1 MAWSGKKSLSING
14 FLCADPSRA
23 VRKAVIYANPSRAA
37 GKTGVFAEIVI
48 APEAAQERF
57 RQTAGKERRE
67 RCMMLSCRDLDILR
81 LLRWCR
87 MIRSKELC
95 EAFSEDEVMNLS
107 AAQMIRFSDAAKA
120 WCLTPCGNRVLGSS
134 GFALPPAKA
143 PTYREPDI
151 TRRLRLAQ
159 IVTTAYAAG
168 VNIFLTKE
176 SELQSQP
183 SLFLPFLHRN
193 RGSNPWGST
202 RVAALL
208 HTGDLMCAIHWVSP
222 GIGCVAL
229 TDELTAFQNHTAAI
243 PAKQRA
249 IIFAASSY
257 EEILS
262 ELDTVQ
268 EKQNTRLQTYREV
281 YDCLKLPLFLLPCN
295 GTGCLQLRIMG
306 APNYRELLAKII
318 LKKHYVSPPANRAMY
333 DALYQGVPFV
343 MAADMNLRRI
353 DAVVE
358 AAHSD
363 GLSQIALAALPEQV
377 ETVLNR
383 RYRETGK
390 ARVFTI
396 TDAALRELLGSTAPY
411 APPDLPF
418 YTSEGSVLDVPPL
431 KAP

>member
-1 MAWSGKKSLSING
+1 M
-14 FLCADPSRA
+14 
-23 VRKAVIYANPSRAA
+23 
-37 GKTGVFAEIVI
+37 FAEIVI

-243 PAKQRA
+243 PAKQRV

-268 EKQNTRLQTYREV
+268 EKQNTRLQSYREV

-333 DALYQGVPFV
+333 DALYQGVPFI

-353 DAVVE
+353 DAAVE
-358 AAHSD
+358 VARSD
-363 GLSQIALAALPEQV
+363 GLSQIVLAALPEQV
-377 ETVLNR
+377 EAVLNR

-396 TDAALRELLGSTAPY
+396 TESALLELLGSTMPY
-411 APPDLPF
+411 TPPDLPF

>member
-1 MAWSGKKSLSING
+1 M
-14 FLCADPSRA
+14 
-23 VRKAVIYANPSRAA
+23 
-37 GKTGVFAEIVI
+37 FAEIVI
-48 APEAAQERF
+48 APEPAQERF

-67 RCMMLSCRDLDILR
+67 SCMMLSCSDLDILR

-87 MIRSKELC
+87 MIRSKELY
-95 EAFSEDEVMNLS
+95 ETFSKYEVMNLC
-107 AAQMIRFSDAAKA
+107 AAQMIRFSEAAKA

-143 PTYREPDI
+143 PTYREPNI

-176 SELQSQP
+176 SELRSQP

-208 HTGDLMCAIHWVSP
+208 HTGDLMCAIHWVNP

-249 IIFAASSY
+249 MIFAASSY
-257 EEILS
+257 EEILA
-262 ELDTVQ
+262 ELDAGQ
-268 EKQNTRLQTYREV
+268 KDQNTRLQSYREV

-295 GTGCLQLRIMG
+295 ETGCLQLRILG
-306 APNYRELLAKII
+306 IPNYRELLAKII
-318 LKKHYVSPPANRAMY
+318 LKSHYVPPPADRAMY

-353 DAVVE
+353 DAAVE
-358 AAHSD
+358 TACSD
-363 GLSQIALAALPEQV
+363 GLSQIVLAAFPEQV
-377 ETVLNR
+377 EAVLNR

-396 TDAALRELLGSTAPY
+396 TESALRELLGSTAPY
-411 APPDLPF
+411 TPPDLPF

>member
-1 MAWSGKKSLSING
+1 M
-14 FLCADPSRA
+14 
-23 VRKAVIYANPSRAA
+23 
-37 GKTGVFAEIVI
+37 FAEIVI
-48 APEAAQERF
+48 APEPAQERF

-67 RCMMLSCRDLDILR
+67 SCMMLSCSDLDILR

-87 MIRSKELC
+87 MIRSKELY
-95 EAFSEDEVMNLS
+95 ETFSKYEVMNLC
-107 AAQMIRFSDAAKA
+107 AAQMIRFSEAAKA

-143 PTYREPDI
+143 PTYREPNI

-176 SELQSQP
+176 SELRSQP

-208 HTGDLMCAIHWVSP
+208 HTGDLMCAIHWVNP

-249 IIFAASSY
+249 MIFAASSY
-257 EEILS
+257 EEILA
-262 ELDTVQ
+262 ELDAGQ
-268 EKQNTRLQTYREV
+268 KDQNTRLQSYREV

-295 GTGCLQLRIMG
+295 ETGCLQLRILG
-306 APNYRELLAKII
+306 IPNYRELLAKII
-318 LKKHYVSPPANRAMY
+318 LKSHYVPPPADRAMY

-353 DAVVE
+353 DAAVE
-358 AAHSD
+358 TACSD
-363 GLSQIALAALPEQV
+363 GLSQIVLAAFPEQV
-377 ETVLNR
+377 EAVLNR

-396 TDAALRELLGSTAPY
+396 TESALRELLGSIVPY
-411 APPDLPF
+411 TPPDLPF

>member
-1 MAWSGKKSLSING
+1 
-14 FLCADPSRA
+14 
-23 VRKAVIYANPSRAA
+23 
-37 GKTGVFAEIVI
+37 
-48 APEAAQERF
+48 
-57 RQTAGKERRE
+57 
-67 RCMMLSCRDLDILR
+67 MMLSQRDFDILR

-87 MIRSKELC
+87 MIRPKELC

-120 WCLTPCGNRVLGSS
+120 WLLTPCGNRVLGSA
-134 GFALPPAKA
+134 GVVLPPATA

-151 TRRLRLAQ
+151 MRRLRLAQ

-208 HTGDLMCAIHWVSP
+208 HTGGLMCAIHWVSP

-243 PAKQRA
+243 PTKQRTM
-249 IIFAASSY
+249 IFAASNY
-257 EEILS
+257 EEILA
-262 ELDTVQ
+262 ELDGVQ
-268 EKQNTRLQTYREV
+268 DDHNTRLQSYREV

-295 GTGCLQLRIMG
+295 DTGCLQLRILG
-306 APNYRELLAKII
+306 IPNYRELLAKII
-318 LKKHYVSPPANRAMY
+318 LKSHYVPPSADRSMY

-343 MAADMNLRRI
+343 MAADMDLRRI
-353 DAVVE
+353 DAALD
-358 AAHSD
+358 AARLD

-377 ETVLNR
+377 EVVLNR

-396 TDAALRELLGSTAPY
+396 TESALRELLGSTAPY
-411 APPDLPF
+411 TPPDLPF
-418 YTSEGSVLDVPPL
+418 YTSEGGVLDVPPL

>member
-1 MAWSGKKSLSING
+1 M
-14 FLCADPSRA
+14 
-23 VRKAVIYANPSRAA
+23 
-37 GKTGVFAEIVI
+37 FAEIVI
-48 APEAAQERF
+48 APEPAQERF
-57 RQTAGKERRE
+57 RQTAGKKGWET
-67 RCMMLSCRDLDILR
+67 CMMLSQRDLDILR

-87 MIRSKELC
+87 MIRSKELY
-95 EAFSEDEVMNLS
+95 ETFSKDEVTNLS
-107 AAQMIRFSDAAKA
+107 AAQMIRFSDATRA

-151 TRRLRLAQ
+151 MRRLRLAQ

-176 SELQSQP
+176 SELQSPP
-183 SLFLPFLHRN
+183 SLFLSFLHRN

-208 HTGDLMCAIHWVSP
+208 YTGDLMCAVHWVSP
-222 GIGCVAL
+222 NIGCVAL
-229 TDELTAFQNHTAAI
+229 TDELTAFQNHTASI

-249 IIFAASSY
+249 MIFTASSY
-257 EEILS
+257 EEILA
-262 ELDTVQ
+262 ELDAGQ
-268 EKQNTRLQTYREV
+268 ENQSTRLQSYREV
-281 YDCLKLPLFLLPCN
+281 YDCLKLPLLLLPCN
-295 GTGCLQLRIMG
+295 ETSCLQLRIMG
-306 APNYRELLAKII
+306 VPNYRELLARII
-318 LKKHYVSPPANRAMY
+318 LKSHYVPPPAGQPMY

-343 MAADMNLRRI
+343 MAADMDLRRI
-353 DAVVE
+353 DAAVE
-358 AAHSD
+358 MARSD
-363 GLSQIALAALPEQV
+363 GLPQIALAALPEQV
-377 ETVLNR
+377 ESVLNR

>member
-1 MAWSGKKSLSING
+1 M
-14 FLCADPSRA
+14 
-23 VRKAVIYANPSRAA
+23 
-37 GKTGVFAEIVI
+37 FAEIVI
-48 APEAAQERF
+48 APEPAQERF
-57 RQTAGKERRE
+57 RQTAGKEGWE
-67 RCMMLSCRDLDILR
+67 SCMMLSQRDFDILR

-95 EAFSEDEVMNLS
+95 EAFSENEVMNLS
-107 AAQMIRFSDAAKA
+107 AAQMIRFSDAVKA
-120 WCLTPCGNRVLGSS
+120 WYLTPCGNRVLGSS

-159 IVTTAYAAG
+159 IVTTAYAADIN
-168 VNIFLTKE
+168 VFLTKE
-176 SELQSQP
+176 AELQSSP

-202 RVAALL
+202 RVVALL

-222 GIGCVAL
+222 NIGCIAL

-249 IIFAASSY
+249 MIFTASSY
-257 EEILS
+257 EEILT
-262 ELDTVQ
+262 ELDAGQ
-268 EKQNTRLQTYREV
+268 ENQSTRLQSYCEV

-306 APNYRELLAKII
+306 IPNYRELLARII
-318 LKKHYVSPPANRAMY
+318 LKSHYVPPPADRAMY
-333 DALYQGVPFV
+333 DALYQGVPFI
-343 MAADMNLRRI
+343 MAADMDLRRI
-353 DAVVE
+353 DAAVE
-358 AAHSD
+358 AARSD
-363 GLSQIALAALPEQV
+363 GISQIALAALPEQV
-377 ETVLNR
+377 GTVLNR

-396 TDAALRELLGSTAPY
+396 TESALRELLGSTTPY
-411 APPDLPF
+411 ALPNLPF
-418 YTSEGSVLDVPPL
+418 FTSEGSVLDVPPL

>member
-1 MAWSGKKSLSING
+1 MRRPITVYEKSCHL
-14 FLCADPSRA
+14 
-23 VRKAVIYANPSRAA
+23 RKPITR
-37 GKTGVFAEIVI
+37 GRKTGVFAEIVI

-57 RQTAGKERRE
+57 RQTAGKEGRE
-67 RCMMLSCRDLDILR
+67 SCMMLSQRDLDILR

-87 MIRSKELC
+87 MIRSKELY
-95 EAFSEDEVMNLS
+95 ETFSKNEVMNLS
-107 AAQMIRFSDAAKA
+107 AAQMIRFSDATRA

-176 SELQSQP
+176 SELRSQP

-243 PAKQRA
+243 STKQRA
-249 IIFAASSY
+249 MIFAASSY
-257 EEILS
+257 EEIIA
-262 ELDTVQ
+262 ELEAMQ
-268 EKQNTRLQTYREV
+268 ENQNTRLQSYREV

-295 GTGCLQLRIMG
+295 GTGCLQLCIMG
-306 APNYRELLAKII
+306 VANYRELLARII
-318 LKKHYVSPPANRAMY
+318 LKSHYVPPPANRTMY
-333 DALYQGVPFV
+333 DALYQGVPFI

-353 DAVVE
+353 DAAVE
-358 AAHSD
+358 MARSD
-363 GLSQIALAALPEQV
+363 GLPQIALAALPEQV

-396 TDAALRELLGSTAPY
+396 TESALRELLGSIAPY
-411 APPDLPF
+411 TPPDLPF
-418 YTSEGSVLDVPPL
+418 YTSEGGVLDVPPL

>member
-1 MAWSGKKSLSING
+1 M
-14 FLCADPSRA
+14 
-23 VRKAVIYANPSRAA
+23 
-37 GKTGVFAEIVI
+37 FAEIVI
-48 APEAAQERF
+48 APEPAQERF

-67 RCMMLSCRDLDILR
+67 SCMMLSCRDLDILR

-95 EAFSEDEVMNLS
+95 EAFSKDEVMNLS
-107 AAQMIRFSDAAKA
+107 AAQMIRFSDSAKA
-120 WCLTPCGNRVLGSS
+120 WCLTPCGNRALNFS
-134 GFALPPAKA
+134 GLALPPAKA

-159 IVTTAYAAG
+159 IVTTTYSAG
-168 VNIFLTKE
+168 VNVFLTKE
-176 SELQSQP
+176 AELQSPP

-208 HTGDLMCAIHWVSP
+208 YTGDLMCAIHWVSP
-222 GIGCVAL
+222 NIGCVAL
-229 TDELTAFQNHTAAI
+229 TDELTAFQNHTSAI

-249 IIFAASSY
+249 MIFAASSY
-257 EEILS
+257 EEILT
-262 ELDTVQ
+262 ELDAGRENQ
-268 EKQNTRLQTYREV
+268 STRLQSYREV

-306 APNYRELLAKII
+306 IPNYCELLARII
-318 LKKHYVSPPANRAMY
+318 LKSHYIPPPADRAMY

-343 MAADMNLRRI
+343 MAADMDLRRI
-353 DAVVE
+353 DAALN
-358 AAHSD
+358 AARSD

-396 TDAALRELLGSTAPY
+396 TESALRELLESTTPY
-411 APPDLPF
+411 TPSDLPF